1 MQRRKFLTLGAMA
14 AVATVIPGRLSAQD
28 FRAEKPAVWTSK
40 SVDDGIAK
48 LFGSAKTTETDK
60 IKLSIPKV
68 ASNGGQIPVDIASEI
83 PAKTVALF
91 QDANPESAVMVWNVT
106 ADAVVDYSLK
116 IKMKKSGSMIVVVLG
131 QDGKLYSTKKSL
143 DVALGGCEG

>member
-14 AVATVIPGRLSAQD
+14 AVATMVPARLSAQD
-28 FRAEKPAVWTSK
+28 FRAEKPAVWTAK
-40 SVDDGIAK
+40 SVDEGIAK
-48 LFGSAKTTETDK
+48 LFGSAKTTESDK
-60 IKLSIPKV
+60 IKLTVPKV
-68 ASNGGQIPVDIASEI
+68 ASNGGQIPVDISTDI

-106 ADAVVDYSLK
+106 DEAITDYSLK
-116 IKMKKSGSMIVVVLG
+116 IKMKKSGSMTVVVLG
-131 QDGKLYSTKKSL
+131 KDGKLYSLKKSL